1 MDYSIADFL
10 LRTEG
15 PHSDIVACGLRGF
28 KPFEVETDLDAEPT
42 MLLRMNSIT
51 DAAAYPTTKVI
62 HSFDFEQNYAY
73 GEFARYDGGY
83 RFSMTREDRNFLLVK
98 KDGSNVVDSNLG
110 QYEEADPSLVR
121 FGIWVMFGLIM
132 APLRAIA
139 IHSSVIVKDDCGVLC
154 LGESGTGKSTHTRLW
169 RENIDGARLLNDD
182 SPIIRVIDGKAIV
195 YGSPW
200 SGKTHCY
207 VNKCVPVRA
216 LMRLSQAPRNKIYRL
231 PALAS
236 IGAILPSC
244 PPAFAY
250 DATLQDEICHTVSD
264 IISSTP
270 VYHLECLPDAAAAQL
285 SYSTIFER

>member
-28 KPFEVETDLDAEPT
+28 KPFEIETDLDAEPT

-51 DAAAYPTTKVI
+51 DATAYPTTKVI

-216 LMRLSQAPRNKIYRL
+216 LMRLSQAPHNKIYRL

-264 IISSTP
+264 IISGTP